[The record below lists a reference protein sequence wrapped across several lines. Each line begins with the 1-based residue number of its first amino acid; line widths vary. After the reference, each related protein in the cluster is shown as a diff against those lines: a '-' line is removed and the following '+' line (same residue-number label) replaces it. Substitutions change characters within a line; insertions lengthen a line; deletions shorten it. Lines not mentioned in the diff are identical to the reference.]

1 MEDNRTKKT
10 IETIKIYKRLL
21 KQFKKEIVNPQK
33 LDQKIQ
39 EEMKKQ

>member
-10 IETIKIYKRLL
+10 IEAIKIYKRLL
-21 KQFKKEIVNPQK
+21 KQFKKEITNPQK

>member
-1 MEDNRTKKT
+1 MEANRTKET
-10 IETIKIYKRLL
+10 IEAIKIYKKLL
-21 KQFKKEIVNPQK
+21 KQFKKEIINPQK